1 MVDVSVIIVNRNTK
15 KELYDCLKSIFE
27 QSSNCSIEVIVVD
40 NASQDDSQFMVKNEF
55 PIITLIENSQNLGFA
70 RANNIGIKAASGRY
84 VALVNSDV
92 VVLKDCIE
100 KLISSMDE
108 NSDVGI
114 AGPKILNADNS
125 LQPSCGRFP
134 SLWNNFCQAVG
145 LEIVFPMSSFFG
157 DWTMKYWAHDSL
169 RRVDVLNG
177 CFWMVRRK
185 ALEEVGLLDER
196 FFMYGEDLDW
206 CRRFHDAGW
215 DVCFYPDAQAIHY
228 GGASS
233 ATAPIRFYLEMQRAD
248 LQYWEKHHG
257 RLKQVCYGLIILLR
271 HLIRVVLFA
280 IIYLVHP
287 QSRSR
292 TRFKL
297 RRSIACIQWLL
308 RLRTIESE

>member
-15 KELYDCLKSIFE
+15 QKLCDCLKSIFG
-27 QSSNCSIEVIVVD
+27 QPNNYSLEVIVVD
-40 NASQDDSQFMVKNEF
+40 NASSDNSQLMIKSEF
-55 PIITLIENSQNLGFA
+55 PSVHLIENEQNVGFA
-70 RANNIGIKAASGRY
+70 RANNIGIKKSTGRY
-84 VALVNSDV
+84 LALINSDV

-100 KLISSMDE
+100 KLILRMDE
-108 NSDVGI
+108 NADVGI

-125 LQPSCGRFP
+125 LQPSCRRFP

-145 LEIVFPMSSFFG
+145 LEILFPRVSFFG
-157 DWTMKYWAHDSL
+157 GWSMKYSVPDSTKS
-169 RRVDVLNG
+169 VDALSG

-185 ALEEVGLLDER
+185 SLDDVGLLDER

-206 CRRFHDAGW
+206 CKRFHESGW
-215 DVCFYPDAQAIHY
+215 GVTFSPDSQAIHF

-233 ATAPIRFYLEMQRAD
+233 ACAPIKFYLEMQKAD

-257 RLKQVCYGLIILLR
+257 RLKQVCYGLIIFLR
-271 HLIRVVLFA
+271 HLIRIVLLA
-280 IIYLVHP
+280 VIYLVRP

-292 TRFKL
+292 TSFKL

-308 RLRTIESE
+308 CLRTIESE